1 MAYIEG
7 TNGNDVLFGTSG
19 DDTVIARNGDDHLY
33 GSAGADFF
41 DGGLGVDTIDYSLS
55 AGPVTVGPQSGSRG
69 DAAGDS
75 LYNLEIRIGSNF
87 NDILQGTDP
96 SINFGDGTDVL
107 EGGGGADVLDGLGG
121 IDTASYE
128 HSAAAVTVGLST
140 GLASGGDAQGDVLTG
155 FENLRGSAF
164 ADTLV
169 GDTGSN
175 VLEGGAGADT
185 FYGGAGVDTV
195 SYAHS
200 AAGVRVDL
208 GSGIAY
214 GSDATGD
221 TFNSIENLIGSDHD
235 DVLRAGPVASTLSG
249 GAGNDILRAS
259 ISDPGDILADIFD
272 GGSGFDMVEY
282 TNTGVGFAFVDLHL
296 GTGLV
301 GAQDDFFISIEGL
314 TGTTVEDR
322 LLGNDADNIFYGME
336 GNDILS
342 GREGADILSGGAGAD
357 QLDGGSGSDIASY
370 YTGILGVSVNLT
382 TGTASGGDAQ
392 GDTLTSIEG
401 LSGSNLGNDSL
412 AGNAG
417 ANVLR
422 GWGGDD
428 ALTGAGGK
436 DALLGGAGADRFIY
450 GSVSDSAVGA
460 GADVIRDFSHAQG
473 DRIDLSAIDAST
485 GTAGNQAF
493 TFIGTALYTGVA
505 GQLRTHSDGAVTT
518 IAGDVNGDGVSDF
531 HIQLIGSIGV
541 VAGDFVL

>member
-1 MAYIEG
+1 MADING
-7 TNGNDVLFGTSG
+7 TSGDDVLFGTDA
-19 DDTVIARNGDDHLY
+19 DDRVWGWDGDDHLY
-33 GSAGADFF
+33 GSAGADMLS
-41 DGGLGVDTIDYSLS
+41 GMNGVDTVDYSLS
-55 AGPVTVGPQSGSRG
+55 AGPVTVIDLHGSRG
-69 DAAGDS
+69 DAAGDR
-75 LYNLEIRIGSNF
+75 LYYVEITIGSNF
-87 NDILQGTDP
+87 NDILMGTDP
-96 SINFGDGTDVL
+96 SILDPDGTDVL
-107 EGGGGADVLDGLGG
+107 EGGAGADTLDGRGG

-128 HSAAAVTVGLST
+128 HSAAGVTVSLAT
-140 GLASGGDAQGDVLTG
+140 GVASGGDAQGDVLTG
-155 FENLRGSAF
+155 FENLRGSGF
-164 ADTLV
+164 ADILV

-185 FYGGAGVDTV
+185 FYGGAGLDTV

-200 AAGVRVDL
+200 AAGVRVSL
-208 GSGIAY
+208 SSGSY
-214 GSDATGD
+214 GNDAWGD

-282 TNTGVGFAFVDLHL
+282 TNTGVGFAFVDLRL

-357 QLDGGSGSDIASY
+357 QLDGGAGSDIASY

-382 TGTASGGDAQ
+382 TGTASGGDAA
-392 GDTLTSIEG
+392 GDTLTGIEG
-401 LSGSNLGNDSL
+401 LSGSNLAKDIL
-412 AGNAG
+412 AGDAG
-417 ANVLR
+417 ANALR

-436 DALLGGAGADRFIY
+436 DTLLGGAGADRFIY

-460 GADVIRDFSHAQG
+460 GADVIHDFSHAQG
-473 DRIDLSAIDAST
+473 DRIDLSAIDATT

-505 GQLRTHSDGAVTT
+505 GQLRYHSDGAVTT

-531 HIQLIGSIGV
+531 HIQLTGSIGI

>member
-1 MAYIEG
+1 MADITG
-7 TNGNDVLFGTSG
+7 TNGDDVLFGTTGNDTMSGLAG
-19 DDTVIARNGDDHLY
+19 DDRLH
-33 GSAGADFF
+33 GSAGADVLY
-41 DGGLGVDTIDYSLS
+41 GGLGVNTVDYSQA
-55 AGPVTVGPQSGSRG
+55 AGPVTVGPESGSRG
-69 DAAGDS
+69 DAAGDRIF
-75 LYNLEIRIGSNF
+75 NIQIRIGSNF

-96 SINFGDGTDVL
+96 SSISFADGADIL
-107 EGGGGADVLDGLGG
+107 EGGAGADVLDGRDG
-121 IDTASYE
+121 IDTASYV
-128 HSAAAVTVGLST
+128 HSAAGVTVSLTTKAGF
-140 GLASGGDAQGDVLTG
+140 GGDAQGDTLTG

-185 FYGGAGVDTV
+185 FYGGAGLDTV

-200 AAGVRVDL
+200 AAGVRVSL
-208 GSGIAY
+208 SSGSY
-214 GSDATGD
+214 GSDAWGD

-249 GAGNDILRAS
+249 GAGNDTLRAS

-282 TNTGVGFAFVDLHL
+282 AGTGVSFAFVDLRL

-357 QLDGGSGSDIASY
+357 QLDGGAGSDIASY

-382 TGTASGGDAQ
+382 TGTASGGDAA
-392 GDTLTSIEG
+392 GDTLTGIEG
-401 LSGSNLGNDSL
+401 LSGSNLAKDIL
-412 AGNAG
+412 AGDAG
-417 ANVLR
+417 ANALR

-436 DALLGGAGADRFIY
+436 DTLLGGAGADRFIY

-460 GADVIRDFSHAQG
+460 GADVIHDFSHAQG
-473 DRIDLSAIDAST
+473 DRIDLSAIDATT

-505 GQLRTHSDGAVTT
+505 GQLRYHSDGAVTT

-531 HIQLIGSIGV
+531 HIQLTGSIGI
-541 VAGDFVL
+541 VAGDFML